1 MIALLMFL
9 VLIFIVGLMINYCHI
24 DHDHKDNF
32 PGATAGLIL
41 MSISYVIVL
50 GFACEAIY
58 NSPNIVGKPSGAI
71 TAPVA
76 VEKESK

>member
-1 MIALLMFL
+1 
-9 VLIFIVGLMINYCHI
+9 
-24 DHDHKDNF
+24 
-32 PGATAGLIL
+32 